1 MKSYFLLIEKG
12 NTFEYIDF
20 VLFLINFL
28 LDRFNAGAVL
38 TENGLFFRD
47 EGLVLLGK
55 FIVILF
61 EAVDCLFEASV
72 LLLQGKQLV
81 LIMQFITFNR
91 YVFLTIV
98 GQFSLVCVELVQ

>member
-1 MKSYFLLIEKG
+1 VKNYFLLIEKE
-12 NTFEYIDF
+12 NTFEYIDL
-20 VLFLINFL
+20 VLFLIYFL
-28 LDRFNAGAVL
+28 LDRFNAGTVL
-38 TENGLFFRD
+38 TENGLFFGNK
-47 EGLVLLGK
+47 GLVLLGK

-61 EAVDCLFEASV
+61 EAVDCLLEVPV

-98 GQFSLVCVELVQ
+98 GQFSFVCVELV